1 MTDRASRNIPSF
13 ETLCA
18 HAGSSREET
27 FGSVTT
33 PIYMTSTFRLDEA
46 GHEREFHY
54 TRMGNPTR
62 AALEKTLAALEDGA
76 GCVATAAGVAAETTV
91 LHLFESGTHV
101 LSGNDI
107 YGGTFRL
114 FTRVFEKLGFTFS
127 FVDMGDPG
135 NVERALRDDTRAI
148 WIETP
153 SNPLLRIVD
162 IRAICGIAKPRGI
175 TVIVDNTFATPY
187 FQQPLRLG
195 ADIVVHSTSKYLNGH
210 SDIVGGAVVSRTPET
225 AERMSQI
232 ASWLGT
238 TCSPFDAWA
247 VLRGLRTL
255 HVRMEAHQRN
265 AMAMA
270 RFLLSRSEVKRVYYP
285 GLPDHPGHD
294 LAARQMSG
302 FGGMVSFDLAGGR
315 DAVFA
320 LFRRLRCFA
329 SAASLGGIESLIEHP
344 ATLSHVSMTPQARAA
359 AGITDGCIRISLGIE
374 SADDL
379 VEDMRRGLDALNP

>member
-1 MTDRASRNIPSF
+1 MTHHPDHPPSL

-18 HAGSSREET
+18 HAGSSRDEA

-33 PIYMTSTFRLDEA
+33 PIYMTSTFTLDET
-46 GHEREFHY
+46 GREREFHY

-62 AALEKTLAALEDGA
+62 AALERTLAALEGGA

-91 LHLFESGTHV
+91 MHLFGSGTHV
-101 LSGNDI
+101 VSGNDI

-114 FTRVFEKLGFTFS
+114 FTKLFEKQGFTFS
-127 FVDMGDPG
+127 FVDMSDST

-162 IRAICGIAKPRGI
+162 IEAMCDVARGRGV
-175 TVIVDNTFATPY
+175 TVIVDNTFATPC

-210 SDIVGGAVVSRTPET
+210 SDIIGGAVIAKTLET
-225 AERMSQI
+225 AKRVAEI

-270 RFLLSRSEVKRVYYP
+270 RFLLSRSEVMRVYYP
-285 GLPDHPGHD
+285 GLPDHPKHD

-302 FGGMVSFDLAGGR
+302 SGGMVSFDLRGGKE
-315 DAVFA
+315 AVFA
-320 LFRRLRCFA
+320 LFRNLRLFA

-344 ATLSHVSMTPQARAA
+344 ATLSHASMTPEARAA
-359 AGITDGCIRISLGIE
+359 AGITDGCVRISLGIE
-374 SADDL
+374 SPDDL
-379 VEDMRRGLDALNP
+379 IEDMKRGLEALRG